1 MTLRNSE
8 LGWLLERRRMRRARS
23 RQGTRAWIRLA
34 LVAVIFLTT
43 AFGVL
48 TAAGVAGAAALYT
61 SLVRDLD
68 PSRIEAS
75 ARAFETT
82 KIYDRTGR
90 ILLYEVIDPTW
101 GDRTW
106 VPLDQ
111 IPLSLRQAT
120 IAIEDRSFYENPG
133 INPRGLLRALWIN
146 LRTGGEIVQGGSSIT
161 QQLVK
166 NTLIDPQ
173 ERYQRSYARKI
184 KEILLAL
191 EISRRYSKNQI
202 LELYLNTNFYGNLAY
217 GVEAAARI
225 YFGKHVWELNLAESA
240 MLAAIP
246 QFPSLNPID
255 APREAKR
262 RQELVLD
269 AMVKEGYITPEEAAA
284 AKAQPLQIR
293 RKPTERF
300 DIRAPHFSIY
310 VRRWLEERFGP
321 DLVNRGGLRVYTT
334 LDWDLQQYAEEAVRR
349 HVEKLKSENRN
360 VTNGALVAIRPKTG
374 EILAM
379 VGSVDYWD
387 ESIDGRFNVAV
398 DGLRQPGSS
407 FKPFTYATL
416 LSQGVPASHLFWDV
430 PKTFDQGPGMPPY
443 APENYDRKFH
453 GPQRMRLALARSY
466 NIPAVEALQMA
477 GIANVIRLAHRM
489 GITTLDKG
497 LDYYGLALTLG
508 GGEVR
513 LIDMVY
519 AFSVFANHGFMAGA
533 PVPEE
538 RRRPGYRELDPVPV
552 LRVETP
558 DGKVLWEY
566 RQPEVQAILDPR
578 VAYLITSILSDNAAR
593 WEAFGRGNA
602 LELSRPAAVKTGTT
616 NDFRDNWTIGYTPQL
631 AVGVW
636 VGNTDN
642 SPMRNVSGIAG
653 AAPIWHDVME
663 YAHRNLPVEPFQRPP
678 GLIEKTICA
687 VSGKLPGPYCPTVRE
702 LFIPGTEPQEVC
714 DLHQA
719 FLINRET
726 GKLATASTPPD
737 QIEEKVFLVVPPE
750 ALGWARETGI
760 PQPPTEYDTQFAQ
773 PVGDVAILNP
783 APYAYVRGIVPII
796 GNARGDV
803 AFYRV
808 AVGAGL
814 NPTAWIPIGPDH
826 GNPVDNG
833 LLENWDTA
841 GFADGLYT
849 LQLTVV
855 RRDGSVHT
863 AVAPVTVDHTPPSVR
878 VVYPREGER
887 YSPADEWISVN
898 TEVSDNYAM
907 DRVEFYADG
916 QPFAVRDVPPFNAK
930 WYFRQVERDRLLGC
944 HEFWVK
950 AYDKAGNETES
961 NRVRACVGR

>member
-1 MTLRNSE
+1 MVLRNGE
-8 LGWLLERRRMRRARS
+8 MGWLLERRRQRRARS
-23 RQGTRAWIRLA
+23 RQGTGLWVRMGMAVGVFLA
-34 LVAVIFLTT
+34 TMAGIS
-43 AFGVL
+43 
-48 TAAGVAGAAALYT
+48 TAAGMAGAWAFYT
-61 SLVRDLD
+61 VIISQAD
-68 PSRIEAS
+68 PGQIEAS

-82 KIYDRTGR
+82 KIYDRTGKV
-90 ILLYEVIDPTW
+90 LLYEVIDPAA

-106 VPLDQ
+106 VPLER
-111 IPLSLRQAT
+111 IPLVLRQAT

-133 INPRGLLRALWIN
+133 INPRGLLRALWVN
-146 LRTGGEIVQGGSSIT
+146 LRGGGEMIQGGSSIT

-173 ERYQRSYARKI
+173 ERYQRSYSRKL

-191 EISRRYSKNQI
+191 ELSRRYTKDQI
-202 LELYLNTNFYGNLAY
+202 LEMYLNTNFYGNLAY
-217 GVEAAARI
+217 GVEAAAQI
-225 YFGKHVWELNLAESA
+225 YFGKHVWELNLAEAA

-246 QFPSLNPID
+246 QFPTLNPID
-255 APREAKR
+255 APEAAKR
-262 RQELVLD
+262 RQEVVLE

-284 AKAQPLQIR
+284 AKATPIQIR
-293 RKPTERF
+293 RRPAERF
-300 DIRAPHFSIY
+300 DIKAPHFSIY
-310 VRRWLEERFGP
+310 VRRWLEERFGA
-321 DLVNRGGLRVYTT
+321 DRVNRGGLRVYTT
-334 LDWDLQQYAEEAVRR
+334 LDWDLQRYAEETVRR
-349 HVEKLKSENRN
+349 HIAKLKAEGRN
-360 VTNGALVAIRPKTG
+360 VHNGALVAIRPRTG

-379 VGSVDYWD
+379 VGSADYWD
-387 ESIDGRFNVAV
+387 ETIDGRFNVAV
-398 DGLRQPGSS
+398 DGLRQPGSA
-407 FKPFTYATL
+407 FKPFTYAAL

-430 PKTFDQGPGMPPY
+430 PKTFDQGPGQPPY

-519 AFSVFANHGFMAGA
+519 AFSVFANNGFMAGV

-552 LRVETP
+552 LRVETA

-566 RQPEVQAILDPR
+566 RRPEVQAIFDPR

-593 WEAFGRGNA
+593 WEAFGRGNV

-616 NDFRDNWTIGYTPQL
+616 NDFVDNWTIGYTPQL

-642 SPMRNVSGIAG
+642 TPMKNVSGIAG

-663 YAHRNLPVEPFQRPP
+663 YAHRDLPVEPFPRPP
-678 GLIEKTICA
+678 GLVERTICA
-687 VSGKLPGPYCPTVRE
+687 ISGKRPGPYCPTVRE

-719 FLINRET
+719 FRINRET
-726 GKLATASTPPD
+726 GKLATAATPPD
-737 QIEEKVFLVVPPE
+737 KVEERVFLVVPPE
-750 ALGWARETGI
+750 ALGWAREAGI

-773 PVGDVAILNP
+773 PAGDVAILHP
-783 APYAYVRGIVPII
+783 PPYAYVRGIVPLI

-814 NPTAWIPIGPDH
+814 NPTQWIPIGPEH

-855 RRDGSVHT
+855 RHDDSVHT
-863 AVAPVTVDHTPPSVR
+863 AVVPVTVDHTPPAVR

-887 YSPADEWISVN
+887 YALADEWISVN

-916 QPFAVRDVPPFNAK
+916 QPFAVRDTPPFNAK
-930 WYFRQVERDRLLGC
+930 WYFRQVGRDRLLGC

-961 NRVRACVGR
+961 NHVRACVGR